1 MKEGFKKNSNI
12 AMIGSKIGSN
22 FWDHFFDFLRKDLGP
37 QNAIFDHDLS
47 LPANPLDLVEPMPC
61 ADDYKLCINF
71 DISST

>member
-1 MKEGFKKNSNI
+1 
-12 AMIGSKIGSN
+12 MIGSKIGSN

-47 LPANPLDLVEPMPC
+47 LPANPLDLVELMPC